1 MRTIRV
7 GDEVQAFLSPEIKGK
22 VIQVKY
28 VKSSE
33 QLVGGT
39 ATQVMVCSVQLS
51 DGTVRECKA
60 ADLFH
65 V

>member
-22 VIQVKY
+22 VVATRY
-28 VKSSE
+28 VNSAE
-33 QLVGGT
+33 HLVGGT
-39 ATQVMVCSVQLS
+39 ATQIMLCSVQLS
-51 DGTVRECKA
+51 DGTIRECKA

>member
-22 VIQVKY
+22 VVETKY
-28 VKSSE
+28 VKSRE

-39 ATQVMVCSVQLS
+39 ATQVMYCIVKMP
-51 DGTVRECKA
+51 DGTLRECKA

>member
-7 GDEVQAFLSPEIKGK
+7 GDMVQAFLSPEIKGEVVK
-22 VIQVKY
+22 IKY
-28 VKSSE
+28 VRSGTH
-33 QLVGGT
+33 LVGGT
-39 ATQVMVCSVQLS
+39 ATQIMVCEVQLN
-51 DGTVRECKA
+51 DGSVRECKA